1 VRWLFV
7 LDRVEAAEVVRA
19 RSIRLTDRLDCR
31 FLIEPSRCRYP
42 LGSDLRRRC
51 DVDSEYIGHASED
64 EGGPVRGDD
73 NVALAGE
80 FLDDVDDEALETVVA
95 QGRRWLRKS

>member
-1 VRWLFV
+1 M
-7 LDRVEAAEVVRA
+7 
-19 RSIRLTDRLDCR
+19 IPC
-31 FLIEPSRCRYP
+31 
-42 LGSDLRRRC
+42 GSNCRRRS
-51 DVDSEYIGHASED
+51 DVDTEYIRHASED

-80 FLDDVDDEALETVVA
+80 FLDDVDDEALETVVT

>member
-1 VRWLFV
+1 MAAGTSRGFDADPEPFRLALETGGPSNELGRIADLQAIGVHDDVVVRWLFV

-51 DVDSEYIGHASED
+51 DVDS
-64 EGGPVRGDD
+64 
-73 NVALAGE
+73 
-80 FLDDVDDEALETVVA
+80 
-95 QGRRWLRKS
+95 